1 MFKAALFIF
10 PPNWNQLNCPPRNER
25 INKLWYICT
34 TEYYSTIQN
43 SGLWIHITCVTL
55 KKSLDRKGYDCILPF
70 IWSSR
75 IGKDWKRLWRSFQG
89 SWKCSVSPKCLG
101 YTHRHIYQNQSNRT
115 LITVHISVCKYYL
128 KYTYIRI
135 HAKSKKTYSGSPPPL
150 TISQSVGIMD
160 QLK

>member
-55 KKSLDRKGYDCILPF
+55 KKHLQTEKGMTVYFHLYEVQEQAKTGKGYEEVFRGHGNVLCPQNVLVTHIDTFIKTNQTELLSPCISLHVN
-70 IWSSR
+70 ITSSTHTYVYMKKVKNP
-75 IGKDWKRLWRSFQG
+75 ILAPHLLSPYPKVQELW
-89 SWKCSVSPKCLG
+89 
-101 YTHRHIYQNQSNRT
+101 TN
-115 LITVHISVCKYYL
+115 
-128 KYTYIRI
+128 
-135 HAKSKKTYSGSPPPL
+135 
-150 TISQSVGIMD
+150 
-160 QLK
+160 